1 MEGNKGPE
9 WLREAAATVRD
20 EAVRFMVTVLQCS
33 RHPRRFAARWFA
45 GDSRAPNPIG
55 YVSTALAVTAAGAS
69 VTVALLGGDDNS
81 GLWSSLAV
89 ATLPYAYYALLGV
102 LCHIAFRLS
111 GATRPLS
118 SSLAIA
124 LYVGGGPGLLLTLSL
139 HFDVLLYTV
148 VTGARPQHG
157 IEDAPP
163 WSLPILIAP
172 VLAMSALF
180 LMALA
185 SGFRGLHGG
194 SRLRA
199 VAALVVT
206 LLVSGLLMSA
216 LHAEFD
222 FSLGVPHFLFHLRRS
237 PIEIWY

>member
-1 MEGNKGPE
+1 MEGSKGPE
-9 WLREAAATVRD
+9 WLREAAVAVRD

-33 RHPRRFAARWFA
+33 RHPRRFAAAWFA
-45 GDSRAPNPIG
+45 GDRHAPNPIG
-55 YVSTALAVTAAGAS
+55 YVSTALAVTAAGTS
-69 VTVALLGGDDNS
+69 VTVALLGVDDNS
-81 GLWSSLAV
+81 GLWSNLAV

-102 LCHIAFRLS
+102 LCHIAFRLGGS
-111 GATRPLS
+111 TRPLS
-118 SSLAIA
+118 ASLAIA

-139 HFDVLLYTV
+139 HLDVLLYTV

-157 IEDAPP
+157 IMDAPP
-163 WSLPILIAP
+163 WSLPILLAP

-199 VAALVVT
+199 VAAIVVT
-206 LLVSGLLMSA
+206 LMVSGVLMSA
-216 LHAEFD
+216 LHAVFA
-222 FSLGVPHFLFHLRRS
+222 FSLGVPHFLFHLRGS